1 MNCHGDVLL
10 ADDQETFRESTA
22 DLLRN
27 EGYRCDIAADASEAG
42 RLLHVSRYDVLIS
55 DIRMPG
61 NAGLEFVGSLK
72 ETAAGMPIILVT
84 GYPSLTSAVYAVQL
98 PVIAYLIKPLD
109 FDELLPFVQ
118 AAVERSRAYRTIY
131 ESRRRL
137 EGLSEALRQV
147 ENALCDSTGLP
158 GPSSPEDLAPP
169 RKTRA
174 SPPNASFGW
183 TPLLHN
189 QQVCLACQKSKTS
202 VPNWTVREP
211 SSKRPFAS
219 WSRANRRSNR
229 SGSGSCGDNCK
240 RSSTACV
247 VERRQET
254 GR

>member
-131 ESRRRL
+131 ESRQRL

-169 RKTRA
+169 APEDPRITPERLLRVDAAAPQPAGLPCLPEVKDFSAELDRTRA
-174 SPPNASFGW
+174 VLKEAIRVLEQSKSAF
-183 TPLLHN
+183 
-189 QQVCLACQKSKTS
+189 KSK
-202 VPNWTVREP
+202 RL
-211 SSKRPFAS
+211 
-219 WSRANRRSNR
+219 
-229 SGSGSCGDNCK
+229 GQL
-240 RSSTACV
+240 
-247 VERRQET
+247 RRQLQEVVNRVR
-254 GR
+254 G

>member
-1 MNCHGDVLL
+1 MNCRGDVLL

-27 EGYRCDIAADASEAG
+27 EGYRCDIAADANEAS
-42 RLLHVSRYDVLIS
+42 RLLRASRYNVLIS

-84 GYPSLTSAVYAVQL
+84 GYPSITSAVYAVQL

-118 AAVERSRAYRTIY
+118 TAVERSRAYRTIY
-131 ESRRRL
+131 ESRQRL

-158 GPSSPEDLAPP
+158 GPNSPEDFSPPAPDAP
-169 RKTRA
+169 RISPERLLRVDAAAPQPTDLPGLPEVKDLNAELDRTRA
-174 SPPNASFGW
+174 VLKEAVRVLEQSKSAF
-183 TPLLHN
+183 
-189 QQVCLACQKSKTS
+189 KSK
-202 VPNWTVREP
+202 RL
-211 SSKRPFAS
+211 
-219 WSRANRRSNR
+219 
-229 SGSGSCGDNCK
+229 GQL
-240 RSSTACV
+240 
-247 VERRQET
+247 RRQLQKLVN
-254 GR
+254 RARD